1 MKEMTLPSGKKAK
14 IREGKGKDLLNAWRK
29 AKNSDEIVFAL
40 MAELVEIDGKKIIYE
55 DLLEMDLKDVLAIQA
70 EVVGDFLSLQ
80 SISSTS

>member
-1 MKEMTLPSGKKAK
+1 MKEIKLPSGKKAK

-29 AKNSDEIVFAL
+29 AKNNDEIVFAL
-40 MAELVEIDGKKIIYE
+40 IAELVEIDGKKVIYE

-80 SISSTS
+80 QGI